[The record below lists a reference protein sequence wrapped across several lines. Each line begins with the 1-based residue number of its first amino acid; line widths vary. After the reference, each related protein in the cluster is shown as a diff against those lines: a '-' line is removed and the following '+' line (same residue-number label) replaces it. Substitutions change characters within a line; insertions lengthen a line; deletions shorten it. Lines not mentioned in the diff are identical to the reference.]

1 MVDNQMKFPM
11 KVEKCCESVL
21 VPCILFQDPLVYIEG
36 SEGSCIIKMPT
47 KNERD

>member
-1 MVDNQMKFPM
+1 MVDNQMKFLM

-21 VPCILFQDPLVYIEG
+21 VPCILFQDPLAYIEG